1 MKANT
6 VRIIGGK
13 YKGRLLEILD
23 KEGLRPTTDR
33 IRESLFNI
41 IEDDIKDAAILDLF
55 AGTGV
60 LALESISRGAKSAT
74 LVELDNENYKNLKRQ
89 ISSFNESIE
98 IVNTDAIH
106 FINTASKI
114 YDVVFLDPPFNTD
127 LLEKALRAL
136 ITSNIIHDNTLFYI
150 EKSSFTSQ
158 RIIGLMQ
165 IREQTIGA
173 VTYGIYKKSS
183 LLF

>member
-13 YKGRLLEILD
+13 YKGRLLEILEKD
-23 KEGLRPTTDR
+23 GLRPTTDR

-41 IEDDIKDAAILDLF
+41 IEDNIKDANVLDLF

-74 LVELDNENYKNLKRQ
+74 LVELDRENYQNLLRQ
-89 ISSFNESIE
+89 INDFKENVE
-98 IVNTDAIH
+98 IINDDAIH
-106 FINTASKI
+106 FINTASKT
-114 YDVVFLDPPFNTD
+114 YDVVFLDPPFKSD
-127 LLEKALRAL
+127 LLQKALKSL
-136 ITSNIIHDNTLFYI
+136 IPSNIIHDNTLFYI

-173 VTYGIYKKSS
+173 VTYGIYKKAS